1 MPLAQSLPLTLCSTG
16 AALWALVACSDL
28 GEPPIGQLHLG
39 LSSGLGESQF
49 RLRKASFAIAGTAE
63 LTLSSEDDPDSDTI
77 ERALPAGD
85 YEVELL
91 PGWQLEQLGPLGAA
105 AVAADLASENPLAF
119 SIAPGALTTLTFQFR
134 TSGGPVNS
142 GGDGQVRI
150 EIAVDGVGN
159 PGVVISEYMKNPELL
174 PDAEGEWFELYNAGS
189 VAVDLGGCSV
199 SRDDQALT
207 LEGGF
212 PIAPGGFLTFA
223 NGQTPG
229 FTPDIMYSGLTL
241 PNSGA
246 FRLRLACG
254 EQLIDEVTFDATKM
268 TNRAG
273 RSLSLSALAL
283 DDRAN
288 DLATN
293 WCEGVSAYNGDLGTP
308 GTANPACAP

>member
-1 MPLAQSLPLTLCSTG
+1 MPLAQSIPFSLYSTG
-16 AALWALVACSDL
+16 AALCALVACSGL

-49 RLRKASFAIAGTAE
+49 RLRKASFAIAGAAE

-91 PGWQLEQLGPLGAA
+91 PGWQLERLGPLGAA
-105 AVAADLASENPLAF
+105 AVAADLASENPLGF

-134 TSGGPVNS
+134 TSGGPASS
-142 GGDGQVRI
+142 GEGQVRI
-150 EIAVDGVGN
+150 AIAVDGVGN

-174 PDAEGEWFELYNAGS
+174 PDADGEWFELYNAAS
-189 VAVDLGGCSV
+189 EAVDLGGCSL

-212 PIAPGGFLTFA
+212 PIAPGGYLTFA

-229 FTPDIMYSGLTL
+229 FTPDILYSGLTL

-254 EQLIDEVTFDATKM
+254 EQLVDEVAFDAALM

-273 RSLSLSALAL
+273 RSLSLSAAAL

-288 DLATN
+288 DLSSN

-308 GTANPACAP
+308 GTANPACAR